1 MANTPVD
8 ILDSEEI
15 EFEVNEGTEAPIIFG
30 TDEYVSV
37 LDYPRYDG
45 STQITPT
52 SEAQTLA
59 TENTV
64 VRSNIIID
72 AVPSQFVD
80 ISDTTAVTSDVRSGK
95 YFYTS
100 EGTKTEGSAIIID
113 TAILK
118 GIVDRTITELSLPL
132 DLTSIGQYAF
142 RGCTQLTLPS
152 LPSGINSIGEYAFYA
167 CYDLDVPSLPSGITS
182 IGQYA
187 FYNCKKL
194 SVTELPERITY
205 IPAFAFGSCTKLAIT
220 EIPSSVTGIGEQA
233 FSNCTRIYNLSLPS
247 VCTSIGN
254 RAFYGCTNLTRIV
267 GTGKI
272 TSIGTDAFRPAASG
286 TSNQMSLISASFP
299 NMTISS
305 LSTAFGNS
313 STSYGCKNLRTFDAG
328 KTKAL
333 ATYAFGNCNSLTT
346 LILRRD
352 DAICSL
358 NATNAF
364 INTPMAGYQSRR
376 GTVYVPSDLIETY
389 KTAANWS
396 TIYGQ
401 GYLTFAAIEGS
412 EWELSED

>member
-1 MANTPVD
+1 MANTQVD

-15 EFEVNEGTEAPIIFG
+15 EFEVSEGTEPPIIFG

-37 LDYPRYDG
+37 LDYPRYNG
-45 STQITPT
+45 SIQITPT

-64 VRSNIIID
+64 VRSNIIVD
-72 AVPSQFVD
+72 AIPSQFID
-80 ISDTTAVTSDVRSGK
+80 ISDTTAIASDVRSGK

-118 GIVDRTITELSLPL
+118 GLVDRTITELSLPL
-132 DLTSIGQYAF
+132 DLTSIGQYVF
-142 RGCTQLTLPS
+142 RDCTHLSLSS
-152 LPSGINSIGEYAFYA
+152 LPSGINTIGEYAFYN
-167 CYDLDVPSLPSGITS
+167 CYDLDLPSLPSGITS

-187 FYNCKKL
+187 FYNCKNL
-194 SVTELPERITY
+194 SVTELPERLTT
-205 IPAFAFGSCTKLAIT
+205 IPMFAFGSCTKLAIT
-220 EIPSSVTGIGEQA
+220 EIPSSVRTISEQA
-233 FSNCTRIYNLSLPS
+233 FSNCKSIYNLSLPS
-247 VCTSIGN
+247 ACTSIGN
-254 RAFYGCTNLTRIV
+254 KAFYGCTNLTRIV

-272 TSIGTDAFRPAASG
+272 TSIGTDAFRPTSSG
-286 TSNQMSLISASFP
+286 VANEMRLISASFP

-333 ATYAFGNCNSLTT
+333 AAYAFGNCNSLAT

-352 DAICSL
+352 DAICALS
-358 NATNAF
+358 ATTAF
-364 INTPMAGYQSRR
+364 TNTPMTGYQSRR
-376 GTVYVPSDLIETY
+376 GTIYVPSDLIETY

-396 TIYGQ
+396 TIYAQ